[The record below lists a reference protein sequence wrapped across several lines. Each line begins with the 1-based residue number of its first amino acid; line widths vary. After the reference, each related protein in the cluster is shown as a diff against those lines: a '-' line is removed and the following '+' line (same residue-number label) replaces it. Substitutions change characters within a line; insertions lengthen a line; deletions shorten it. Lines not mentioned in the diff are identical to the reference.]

1 MDNYAA
7 GQMQGEATIALVE
20 VAGRVPVVDTTMVQG
35 RKIQQVRRGSKRSQ
49 SVAVEQ
55 RQE

>member
-35 RKIQQVRRGSKRSQ
+35 RKIQQVRRGSKRTQ